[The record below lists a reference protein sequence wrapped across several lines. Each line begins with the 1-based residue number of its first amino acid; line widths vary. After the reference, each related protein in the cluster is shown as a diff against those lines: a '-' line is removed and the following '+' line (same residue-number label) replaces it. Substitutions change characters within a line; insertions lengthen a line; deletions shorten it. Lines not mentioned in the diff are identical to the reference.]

1 MKRFG
6 GMIVT
11 LLGVMIWF
19 GSDDQAAASL
29 ELTQKQKET
38 YYNQYAA
45 IVKETNREYPEADLT
60 LSPIEDLESS
70 YWVTLDE
77 FGEIV
82 TEMAQMEFVP
92 VGEKPS
98 EEWWSTVSKKKLT
111 ATVRDAPVTIEMTGS
126 FSTQLVDTRQ
136 LFSKVN
142 DLTSA
147 ADDGAWTQLGYTV
160 QRIDGNRTYIIDVGG
175 RYTYKGVSIERNV
188 YAEFYCSPTGTVN

>member
-1 MKRFG
+1 MKKFG
-6 GMIVT
+6 GMVT
-11 LLGVMIWF
+11 VLLAVMIWF
-19 GSDDQAAASL
+19 GSGDQAAASW

-45 IVKETNREYPEADLT
+45 IVKEANQEYPDADLT
-60 LSPIEDLESS
+60 LSPLEDFESS
-70 YWVTLDE
+70 YWVTVEE
-77 FGEIV
+77 FEEIV

-92 VGEKPS
+92 VVENRR
-98 EEWWSTVSKKKLT
+98 EESSTVSTKKLT
-111 ATVRDAPVTIEMTGS
+111 ATVKDTPVTIEMTGS

-147 ADDGAWTQLGYTV
+147 ADDGIWTQLGYTV
-160 QRIDGNRTYIIDVGG
+160 RRIDGNRTYMIDVGG

-188 YAEFYCSPTGTVN
+188 YGEFYCSPTGAVN